1 MPGISILKLFTLF
14 GIVSTWA
21 EKALRDG
28 KISLTEAAELAE
40 RLGPLLGVPVDV
52 QIPGLPNPNLEPE
65 NSTIAINEASDAISD
80 ALGGERPHSRRSP
93 TEV

>member
-14 GIVSTWA
+14 GIVSSWA
-21 EKALRDG
+21 EKALADG

-52 QIPGLPNPNLEPE
+52 QIPSLPNPEIDLNELLDARAPETETGDEEPPG
-65 NSTIAINEASDAISD
+65 A
-80 ALGGERPHSRRSP
+80 RPHPRHSP

>member
-21 EKALRDG
+21 EKALKDG

-52 QIPGLPNPNLEPE
+52 QIPGLPNPEIDLDELLDARTPETETGDEEPP
-65 NSTIAINEASDAISD
+65 
-80 ALGGERPHSRRSP
+80 GGRPPP
-93 TEV
+93 T

>member
-14 GIVSTWA
+14 GIVSSWA
-21 EKALRDG
+21 EKALKDG

-52 QIPGLPNPNLEPE
+52 QIPGLPNPTTEL
-65 NSTIAINEASDAISD
+65 SDAEERGVVHLND
-80 ALGGERPHSRRSP
+80 LEEKPPGDRPHSRRSP